1 MEVLHTNEKFYIQI
15 TLSHFPGI
23 MMHRL
28 KTTPQGTKGREKGNV
43 GMQLEQTTN
52 VMRNALVEPQ
62 SQTTTQASNI
72 KLFI

>member
-52 VMRNALVEPQ
+52 VNA
-62 SQTTTQASNI
+62 
-72 KLFI
+72 